1 MEGIKEASFAKKSL
15 SKTERLNLLDE
26 INDNEYELGIMYCIS
41 VWGRGHISE
50 DRKGLPVKI
59 RGKEYDIQQIGE
71 KFDLLSQR
79 FESKNLENNIKVLK
93 DNDIKVSLF
102 VDAAEEQIIA
112 SKDIQADIVEIHAGE
127 FCRKIENS
135 HNFEDDLERIKKA
148 SQLADNLGLEV
159 HIGHGITFDSIVE
172 LAKIPEVK
180 EFNIGHFI
188 IAEAIFSGLGETVSK
203 LKVLIKENRG
213 S

>member
-1 MEGIKEASFAKKSL
+1 MI
-15 SKTERLNLLDE
+15 
-26 INDNEYELGIMYCIS
+26 
-41 VWGRGHISE
+41 
-50 DRKGLPVKI
+50 
-59 RGKEYDIQQIGE
+59 
-71 KFDLLSQR
+71 
-79 FESKNLENNIKVLK
+79 
-93 DNDIKVSLF
+93 
-102 VDAAEEQIIA
+102 
-112 SKDIQADIVEIHAGE
+112 
-127 FCRKIENS
+127 
-135 HNFEDDLERIKKA
+135 FEDDLERIKKA

-159 HIGHGITFDSIVE
+159 HIGHGITFDSIVK